1 VRDANGHLP
10 ASTPESAEMAK
21 DLKRRG
27 WKFVGPRTVYAF
39 MQAMGLVNDHREG
52 CDAHEVAERARERF
66 ERP

>member
-1 VRDANGHLP
+1 
-10 ASTPESAEMAK
+10 
-21 DLKRRG
+21 
-27 WKFVGPRTVYAF
+27 